1 MNTNFGIQISRWYCA
16 YLTHFSQG
24 IKVDL
29 VSPSVVVHADSGPT
43 ASCVDATGTQRSVNG

>member
-29 VSPSVVVHADSGPT
+29 VSISVVVHADSGPT
-43 ASCVDATGTQRSVNG
+43 ASCVDAAGTQRSING